1 MPEIT
6 NEKVPFIYNRKDL
19 KKYLRSLYIISDY
32 TVDYDRY
39 EEFQTNLFNVIKG
52 CFVIRECREF
62 PIKFKFYREEHETHE
77 MQFRHFV
84 INTILWKPFVELHDL
99 KVLNKDYIMD
109 CVNDI
114 PKIDNYINFKII
126 TTLRDYHL
134 KSTDINYAVSD
145 VLHNL
150 RKISEDFS
158 IILNL
163 NFSAET
169 FISMYNNIPDIKEL
183 MECSFEPTMQPHEI
197 ESTLQEY
204 ENKMI
209 STLESFDD
217 NPLGVLLRARTGVKH
232 KQLREFTISEG
243 LKPTLEGKTI
253 PVNIDNSTLL
263 RGLDRASYL
272 FTDATG
278 ARKSLVLNK
287 VVMGRAGYFGKIVLM
302 LARTLSIDT
311 DISDC
316 GTKHLISYEVKN
328 KKYLKKLHGKF
339 YKLNRDDDL
348 KVVDMNNDLDLIG
361 KTIMVRSPVTCL
373 CGNKVC
379 PKCIGLIANINK
391 DISDGFSAF
400 ESEEITKVVNQG
412 ILSAKHLLTT
422 NSEVVEFSPEFSN
435 FFNLTASEITPL
447 VDNNPYVDNIEDYAI
462 YISPSDIRKED
473 ELDEDSLYNTYI
485 YNGRLYIRNLADP
498 SVPDIEIRSSNDK
511 EIYISEET
519 LALMDKK
526 NLIRFSDLDDSMKLF
541 EIVITNNELTKPL
554 YELMDL
560 INSKK
565 KNESDENINEN
576 IDSMCNK
583 FLDLLIEANIDASLV
598 AAEIIINR
606 LIRDP
611 FNPYVRPDFSQE
623 KMPLYEI
630 WTVKK
635 ALKNNASPTV
645 GLSFQDL
652 RSQFLSDD
660 LYTVRNEPSYI
671 DAFYKTKI
679 STKNLK
685 KYGDIVND
693 PDYVE

>member
-1 MPEIT
+1 MSDIT
-6 NEKVPFIYNRKDL
+6 NTIPFINNRKEL
-19 KKYLRSLYIISDY
+19 KQYLRPLYIISDY
-32 TVDYDRY
+32 TTDYDTY
-39 EEFQTNLFNVIKG
+39 AEFQTRLFNVIKG

-62 PIKFKFYREEHETHE
+62 PIKFKFYKEELETHE

-109 CVNDI
+109 CMHDI
-114 PKIDNYINFKII
+114 PNIDKYINLKLIS
-126 TTLRDYHL
+126 TMRDYHL

-169 FISMYNNIPDIKEL
+169 FIDMYNNIPGIKEL
-183 MECSFEPTMQPHEI
+183 MECKFDSSMQPHEI
-197 ESTLQEY
+197 ETKLQEY
-204 ENKMI
+204 ENTLI
-209 STLESFDD
+209 STLESYDD
-217 NPLGVLLRARTGVKH
+217 NPLGVLLRAKTGVKK

-243 LKPTLEGKTI
+243 LKPTIDGRTI
-253 PVNIDNSTLL
+253 PVPISNSTIL
-263 RGLDRASYL
+263 RGLDRPSYIY
-272 FTDATG
+272 TDATG

-287 VVMGRAGYFGKIVLM
+287 SVMGRAGYFGKIVLM

-316 GTKHLISYEVKN
+316 GSKHLISYDVKN
-328 KKYLKKLHGKF
+328 IKYLRKLHGKF
-339 YKLNRDDDL
+339 YKLHEDDDDL
-348 KVVDMNNDLDLIG
+348 KVVNKDTDVDLIG
-361 KTIMVRSPVTCL
+361 KTIMVRSPVTCR
-373 CGNKVC
+373 CGDKVC
-379 PKCIGLIANINK
+379 PKCIGLIANINR

-422 NSEVVEFSPEFSN
+422 QSEVVEFTPEFSK
-435 FFNLTASEITPL
+435 FFNLTAGEITPR
-447 VDNNPYVDNIEDYAI
+447 VDDNPYIDNIEDYAI

-485 YNGRLYIRNLADP
+485 YNGRLYIRNLANP
-498 SVPDIEIRSSNDK
+498 SEPDIEIRLLSEK
-511 EIYISEET
+511 EIYISEDT

-526 NLIRFSDLDDSMKLF
+526 NLIRFSDLDDSIKLF
-541 EIVITNNELTKPL
+541 EIVIMNNELTKPL

-565 KNESDENINEN
+565 KNESDENINES
-576 IDSMCNK
+576 IDSVCNK

-598 AAEIIINR
+598 AAEIIVNR

-611 FNPYVRPDFSQE
+611 FNPYVRPDFG
-623 KMPLYEI
+623 KDKRPLCEVY
-630 WTVKK
+630 TVKK
-635 ALKNNASPTV
+635 SLKNNPSPTV
-645 GLSFQDL
+645 SMSFQDL
-652 RSQFLSDD
+652 KSQILSDD
-660 LYTVRNEPSYI
+660 LFTIRNAPSYL
-671 DAFYKTKI
+671 DSFYKI
-679 STKNLK
+679 NLSTENLK
-685 KYGDIVND
+685 KYGEIVND
-693 PDYVE
+693 PNYKE